1 MNFLLAGFKEGGGSR
16 HYSFDCVA
24 SDRSRTTV
32 IVGADMAL
40 ARKHEI
46 RLQELPLLCVRL
58 LESLGDDGL
67 RASITL
73 TEDHMVAIQAE
84 AKSSVTTR
92 KPHKQSRP
100 ASPNVGEAWRKPR
113 L

>member
-1 MNFLLAGFKEGGGSR
+1 MIYLLAGFKEGDGSR
-16 HYSFDCVA
+16 QYSFDCVA

-32 IVGADMAL
+32 MVGADMAL

-58 LESLGDDGL
+58 LESLGADGL
-67 RASITL
+67 QPSITL
-73 TEDHMVAIQAE
+73 TEDHMVAIQIE
-84 AKSSVTTR
+84 AKNSITTR
-92 KPHKQSRP
+92 KPQRQSRP